1 MGIHGLLGA
10 AIGPRSARGKGHDVR
25 TKSCLSVLVVDDD
38 RLFREIFV
46 DFIASRYPGVAVVEA
61 EDLAEARRKIREQR
75 PHVAL
80 IDVCLPD
87 GKGFALVEELR
98 RESQEATIALCTSYD
113 IPEYRDAAARAG
125 ATCFITKADLKPER
139 IAEVVGAGL
148 SRAQEKED
156 AAVPA

>member
-1 MGIHGLLGA
+1 
-10 AIGPRSARGKGHDVR
+10 VR

-46 DFIASRYPGVAVVEA
+46 DFIASRYPGVVVAEA

-98 RESQEATIALCTSYD
+98 SEPKEVTIALCTSYD
-113 IPEYRDAAARAG
+113 VAEYRDAAAQAG
-125 ATCFITKADLKPER
+125 ATCFISKADMKPER
-139 IAEVVGAGL
+139 IAEIVAAGL
-148 SRAQEKED
+148 RHLDAKEEE
-156 AAVPA
+156 AVLA

>member
-1 MGIHGLLGA
+1 M
-10 AIGPRSARGKGHDVR
+10 R

-46 DFIASRYPGVAVVEA
+46 DFIASRYPGVVVAEA

-98 RESQEATIALCTSYD
+98 NQSEEATIALCTSYD
-113 IPEYRDAAARAG
+113 VAEYRDAAARVG
-125 ATCFITKADLKPER
+125 ATCFISKADLKPEYV
-139 IAEVVGAGL
+139 AEIVAAGL
-148 SRAQEKED
+148 SRLREREQEP
-156 AAVPA
+156 VPA